1 MNNTFSIQRF
11 SRLFNK
17 YTKENF
23 KTNMMAIAVITGIML
38 IAFGFLAYTNRGYIG
53 VKVQMAFFMIFYL
66 FSGAIFTSMVFS
78 HFGDK
83 KTAIPALTIPVS
95 HFERFLVGWLY
106 SYILFQLIFLACFY
120 AVDLAVLKI
129 ADNTSGAK
137 NEVMDLFSTTLKP
150 YLIFPVYA
158 TIHAFTFLGAIFF
171 EKLHFIKSAFAV
183 FVFVIV
189 LMLVNQPVAS
199 LIFNLNTDMVPAFL
213 GVRFHSGS
221 EIIFIGADDPAN
233 NVVYVMCTAVIL
245 LLWTATYFRLKEK
258 QV

>member
-1 MNNTFSIQRF
+1 MNNTFNIQRF

-23 KTNMMAIAVITGIML
+23 KTNTMAIAVITGIML
-38 IAFGFLAYTNRGYIG
+38 IAFGFIAYTNRGYVS
-53 VKVQMAFFMIFYL
+53 VKVQTVFFQFFLIFA
-66 FSGAIFTSMVFS
+66 GAIYTSIVFS
-78 HFGDK
+78 DLGDK

-106 SYILFQLIFLACFY
+106 SYIIFQVIFLACFY
-120 AVDLAVLKI
+120 AVDVAVLKI
-129 ADNTSGAK
+129 GDSTAGVK
-137 NEVMDLFSTTLKP
+137 NEVMDLFSATLKP
-150 YLIFPVYA
+150 YIAFPVYA
-158 TIHAFTFLGAIFF
+158 VIHACMFLGAVFF
-171 EKLHFIKSAFAV
+171 EKLHFIKSACVVLAFAT
-183 FVFVIV
+183 IV
-189 LMLVNQPVAS
+189 MLVNQPVAS
-199 LIFNLNTDMVPAFL
+199 LIFNLSMDMVPPFV
-213 GVRFHSGS
+213 GVRFHIGS